1 MKETK
6 IEKLILDLSNRWDCS
21 PQEAV
26 DRLNSMNESE
36 INKLINSMTKKFQNG
51 GMIDCLRAGGKTYA
65 ECKKCGGKTPLKAQ
79 TGATIE
85 DEGPVA
91 GRIPRSSMFDAA
103 REFMPDVDRKFV
115 RQAYRAAKRQGR
127 AAGNTGTY
135 LRQDARD
142 RVIEKFRNY
151 ADNSPVNRPTPM
163 PQLPVLEDVVIEDE
177 PIVINDVFQNLDTT
191 PLSVQKMDKFG
202 GSFSSAFGAAR
213 RSGLREFEWNGKRYT
228 TDLAPQQ
235 PKITSQPT
243 TGEIFNG
250 RTTGGAVAPVPSTD
264 AFYNAG
270 SAVREWFKEQQ
281 PIRSAI
287 SAIWDPHPEP
297 LPTHDRKA
305 ASQQMVRDY
314 LNENSPRAKARL
326 KK

>member
-1 MKETK
+1 MKAAYDT
-6 IEKLILDLSNRWDCS
+6 
-21 PQEAV
+21 
-26 DRLNSMNESE
+26 
-36 INKLINSMTKKFQNG
+36 NKLAKG
-51 GMIDCLRAGGKTYA
+51 GLVEKAALGTEIGGKIS
-65 ECKKCGGKTPLKAQ
+65 K
-79 TGATIE
+79 
-85 DEGPVA
+85 VA
-91 GRIPRSSMFDAA
+91 RSTMFDDAKD
-103 REFMPDVDRKFV
+103 FMPDVDRKFV
-115 RQAYRAAKRQGR
+115 RQAYRTAKNHGR
-127 AAGNTGTY
+127 DLGLTGKD
-135 LRQDARD
+135 LRNWSKNQVSD
-142 RVIEKFRNY
+142 RFREY

-235 PKITSQPT
+235 PKITSQST
-243 TGEIFNG
+243 TGEMFNG

-287 SAIWDPHPEP
+287 SA
-297 LPTHDRKA
+297 
-305 ASQQMVRDY
+305 V
-314 LNENSPRAKARL
+314 
-326 KK
+326 

>member
-1 MKETK
+1 MIKNHK
-6 IEKLILDLSNRWDCS
+6 ND
-21 PQEAV
+21 PAV
-26 DRLNSMNESE
+26 KD
-36 INKLINSMTKKFQNG
+36 KTQKKQMG
-51 GMIDCLRAGGKTYA
+51 G
-65 ECKKCGGKTPLKAQ
+65 
-79 TGATIE
+79 TIE

-91 GRIPRSSMFDAA
+91 GIIPRSSMYDAA
-103 REFMPDVDRKFV
+103 ADFMPEADRRFV

-213 RSGLREFEWNGKRYT
+213 RSGLDEFEWNGKRYNT
-228 TDLAPQQ
+228 KLAPTAPLGKVQSVVN
-235 PKITSQPT
+235 KIM
-243 TGEIFNG
+243 TGEG
-250 RTTGGAVAPVPSTD
+250 DPAATKRSESAAV
-264 AFYNAG
+264 
-270 SAVREWFKEQQ
+270 
-281 PIRSAI
+281 
-287 SAIWDPHPEP
+287 
-297 LPTHDRKA
+297 
-305 ASQQMVRDY
+305 
-314 LNENSPRAKARL
+314 
-326 KK
+326 

>member
-1 MKETK
+1 MIKNHK
-6 IEKLILDLSNRWDCS
+6 ND
-21 PQEAV
+21 PAV
-26 DRLNSMNESE
+26 KD
-36 INKLINSMTKKFQNG
+36 KTQKKQMG
-51 GMIDCLRAGGKTYA
+51 G
-65 ECKKCGGKTPLKAQ
+65 
-79 TGATIE
+79 TIE

-151 ADNSPVNRPTPM
+151 ADTPVSV

-191 PLSVQKMDKFG
+191 PLSVQKMDNFG

-213 RSGLREFEWNGKRYT
+213 RSGLNEFTWNGKRYNT
-228 TDLAPQQ
+228 QLAPES
-235 PKITSQPT
+235 TSSVSESLPGASGPNPT
-243 TGEIFNG
+243 H
-250 RTTGGAVAPVPSTD
+250 TGGAINTP
-264 AFYNAG
+264 G
-270 SAVREWFKEQQ
+270 
-281 PIRSAI
+281 
-287 SAIWDPHPEP
+287 
-297 LPTHDRKA
+297 
-305 ASQQMVRDY
+305 
-314 LNENSPRAKARL
+314 
-326 KK
+326 

>member
-1 MKETK
+1 MQTHPEGGVTYTKSSIDGVSRMYGGGYKPNLWERFVLGMSPVDKET
-6 IEKLILDLSNRWDCS
+6 EQNWQQLIKNHKND
-21 PQEAV
+21 PAV
-26 DRLNSMNESE
+26 KD
-36 INKLINSMTKKFQNG
+36 KTQKKQMG
-51 GMIDCLRAGGKTYA
+51 G
-65 ECKKCGGKTPLKAQ
+65 
-79 TGATIE
+79 TIE

-287 SAIWDPHPEP
+287 SA
-297 LPTHDRKA
+297 
-305 ASQQMVRDY
+305 V
-314 LNENSPRAKARL
+314 
-326 KK
+326 

>member
-1 MKETK
+1 MIKNHK
-6 IEKLILDLSNRWDCS
+6 ND
-21 PQEAV
+21 PAV
-26 DRLNSMNESE
+26 KD
-36 INKLINSMTKKFQNG
+36 KTQKKQMG
-51 GMIDCLRAGGKTYA
+51 G
-65 ECKKCGGKTPLKAQ
+65 
-79 TGATIE
+79 TIE

-287 SAIWDPHPEP
+287 SAI
-297 LPTHDRKA
+297 
-305 ASQQMVRDY
+305 
-314 LNENSPRAKARL
+314 
-326 KK
+326 